1 MVGIPVTWMVDRYQ
15 GKPLKMVIV
24 IVLIL
29 DGSSG
34 YVARVDWNR
43 WFDLFIYI
51 YIYRHLFTSTAD
63 VKIKKIFWKRPDFL
77 FTKYEIKLIK
87 VNLISFTYIIIYRY
101 YTNPSGE
108 VPCRIHMIG

>member
-15 GKPLKMVIV
+15 VKPLKMVIV

-43 WFDLFIYI
+43 WFDLFKTFIYI
-51 YIYRHLFTSTAD
+51 DSRRQNQNLFL
-63 VKIKKIFWKRPDFL
+63 KKIWFPFHEIWDKIDKSKFDFL
-77 FTKYEIKLIK
+77 YLYY
-87 VNLISFTYIIIYRY
+87 YI
-101 YTNPSGE
+101 
-108 VPCRIHMIG
+108 